1 MEFIPEQ
8 SKLEFEPI
16 SHTYSLNGQNLVSV
30 SSILKEYSTPF
41 DVDGKIVARKAVEN
55 GISVEEQKAI
65 WEKLGKDSRE
75 KGTLFHADAENYIKT
90 KKIPNT
96 PNKKLIKEFS
106 KIKFKGALFSEVRLF
121 NLDYGVA
128 GTTDLIEVFPD
139 NSISLADY
147 KTSQAKKMSRFSFG
161 RKMLYPLNNTW
172 DSTLDKFEIQMSIY
186 SYMLEE
192 AGWWVRNLMVY
203 HIDYDKQKIKEF
215 PMQNRRKDV
224 IRMLDHY
231 KQNRLLKS

>member
-8 SKLEFEPI
+8 SKLEFEPV
-16 SHTYSLNGQNLVSV
+16 SHTYSFGGQKLTSV
-30 SSILKEYSTPF
+30 SAILKEYSNPF
-41 DVDGKIVARKAVEN
+41 DADGKIVARKAAEN
-55 GISVEEQKAI
+55 GLTVEEQKAI
-65 WEKLGKDSRE
+65 WEKAGKDSRE
-75 KGTLFHADAENYIKT
+75 KGTLFHSDAENYIKT

-106 KIKFKGALFSEVRLF
+106 KIKFKGALFSEIRLF
-121 NLDYGVA
+121 NLYYGVA
-128 GTTDLIEVFPD
+128 GTTDLVEVFPD

-147 KTSQAKKMSRFSFG
+147 KTSQAKRMSRFSFG
-161 RKMLYPLNNTW
+161 RKMLYPLNYTW

-186 SYMLEE
+186 AYMLED
-192 AGWWVRNLMVY
+192 AGWWVRKLTVY

-224 IRMLDHY
+224 IRMLEHH
-231 KQNRLLKS
+231 KQNKIT